1 MNLRLPGLFALLL
14 CVATAHAQMSLQ
26 TAVDLALSRN
36 PRLKAAGDDI
46 TKARASISEVK
57 SAYIPTV
64 IVGGGYGDSFG
75 YTNNLPTFFAFQTQS
90 LVFNYSQ
97 LDYLRA
103 AHAGLDTATLNLKE
117 TRGTIIEETALAFVA
132 VQRDQ
137 EREAILALEDSY
149 AKRLVG
155 IVQQRYD
162 AGRESRL
169 NLHTA
174 GLTAAQIHLR
184 IAQAAD
190 DTFSDRTTLSMLT
203 GLNAGLLQVDSALP
217 PSPAFDATLP
227 VGEAPGV
234 LAAFANARAK
244 QHTAWGDAR
253 YLYRPQFS
261 SIFQYN
267 RYATFTPS
275 FKQIEKAYGR
285 TIGADQVD
293 FAIQFNF
300 PIFDKGHQAKARE
313 SAADAAK
320 ALHDAQN
327 TQLVFNEGQAK
338 LGHSLELL
346 RARTEVAVEERALA
360 QDQLEVTLAQLQAPA
375 AGNGPQLSPRDEQNA
390 RIAER
395 DKYLNVVESDYSL
408 HQAEIRLLRQTGG
421 LEDWVRKP
429 AQPAP
434 APPALM
440 PTEPGPVP
448 VPQP

>member
-1 MNLRLPGLFALLL
+1 MTPRLSPLL
-14 CVATAHAQMSLQ
+14 CLLFCCAAAPAQISLQ

-36 PRLKAAGDDI
+36 PRIKSAGDDI
-46 TKARASISEVK
+46 EKARAAVSEVK
-57 SAYIPTV
+57 AAYIPAV

-137 EREAILALEDSY
+137 QRESILALEDSY
-149 AKRLVG
+149 AKRLIA
-155 IVQQRYD
+155 IVQDRFD

-174 GLTAAQIHLR
+174 RLTAAQIHLR
-184 IAQAAD
+184 SVSAAD
-190 DTFSDRTTLSMLT
+190 DTFTDRTTLATLT
-203 GLNAGLLQVDSALP
+203 GLNIGLLQVDAALP
-217 PSPAFDATLP
+217 QSPAFDATLP
-227 VGEAPGV
+227 VTESPGV
-234 LAAFANARAK
+234 EAAFANARAK

-253 YLYRPQFS
+253 YLYRPQLS

-275 FKQIEKAYGR
+275 FKQIEKAYGQA
-285 TIGADQVD
+285 IGANQVD

-300 PIFDKGHQAKARE
+300 PIFDKAHQAKARQ
-313 SAADAAK
+313 SAADASK

-327 TQLVFNEGQAK
+327 TQLQFNEGQAK

-346 RARTEVAVEERALA
+346 RARADVAGEERALA
-360 QDQLEVTLAQLQAPA
+360 QDQLEVTLAQLQAPTPP
-375 AGNGPQLSPRDEQNA
+375 NGPQLSPRDEQNA

-408 HQAEIRLLRQTGG
+408 HQAEIRLLRQTGE
-421 LEDWVRKP
+421 LEDWVRQP
-429 AQPAP
+429 AQP
-434 APPALM
+434 
-440 PTEPGPVP
+440 PVP
-448 VPQP
+448 ATLPLEPSTVPSPQP